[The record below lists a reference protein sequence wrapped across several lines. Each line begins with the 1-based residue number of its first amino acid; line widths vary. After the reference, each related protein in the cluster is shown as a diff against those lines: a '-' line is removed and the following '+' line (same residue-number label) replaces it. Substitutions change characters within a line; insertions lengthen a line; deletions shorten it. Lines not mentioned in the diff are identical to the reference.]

1 MKLLFYRY
9 GSIVEPDIMDGFR
22 ELGFT
27 VLEMTEEV
35 TNKNLTPQEGIQN
48 VGHFLDEHPV
58 EFVFSINF
66 YPFISEVCRIYRIP
80 YLCWTVDSPVMELF
94 SSSIKNEYNRIFLF
108 DRATYEELHP
118 KNPECIFHLPLAV
131 NVKERDKVTLGAS
144 RKQREKFSHPLS
156 FVGSLY
162 TEKNPYQRLR
172 AKGTYLEGYLSAIQ
186 EAQLKVYGY
195 YFIENAITDQITE
208 EFIRHFDGF
217 YRLPGDNFLTD
228 KYTLANLYI
237 GTNISVMERD
247 RICRLLS
254 PKYPFYIYTGS
265 DTKAYPKLR
274 NCGLAKSLTEMP
286 VIFHESKINLNITS
300 KPIRSALPLRI
311 WDILSAGGF
320 CLTNYQ
326 SELGEEL
333 QIGEHLAA
341 YTSLEELDEL
351 VGYYLSHENE
361 RREIAKNGY
370 NYVKEHCT
378 YPVRLTRML
387 EMAFRL

>member
-9 GSIVEPDIMDGFR
+9 GSIIEPDVIDGFR

-27 VLEMTEEV
+27 VLEETTEI
-35 TNKNLTPQEGIQN
+35 TNKTLTPQQGIKN
-48 VGHFLDEHPV
+48 VGQFLNQHPV

-66 YPFISEVCRIYRIP
+66 YPFLSEVCRIYRLP

-94 SSSIKNEYNRIFLF
+94 SSSIRNETNRIFLF
-108 DRATYEELHP
+108 DRATYEELSP
-118 KNPECIFHLPLAV
+118 YNPDCIFHLPLAV
-131 NVKERDKVTLGAS
+131 NAKERDKVIRAAS
-144 RKQREKFSHPLS
+144 PKQREKFSHPLA

-162 TEKNPYQRLR
+162 TEKNPYQRLK
-172 AKGTYLEGYLSAIQ
+172 AKDTYLEGYLNAIQ

-195 YFIENAITDQITE
+195 YFIEQTLTE
-208 EFIRHFDGF
+208 EITKDFIRHFDGF
-217 YRLPGDNFLTD
+217 YRLPGENFLTD
-228 KYTLANLYI
+228 RYTLANLYI
-237 GTNISVMERD
+237 GSNISVMERD

-254 PKYPFYIYTGS
+254 PKYPFYLYTGS
-265 DTKAYPKLR
+265 DTKAYPQLH

-326 SELGEEL
+326 SELNDEL
-333 QIGEHLAA
+333 VIGEHLAC
-341 YTSLEELDEL
+341 YTSLEELDSL
-351 VGYYLSHENE
+351 VAYYLEHENE
-361 RREIAKNGY
+361 RREIAECGCE
-370 NYVKEHCT
+370 YVKTHCT
-378 YPVRLTRML
+378 YPLRLTKML
-387 EMAFRL
+387 ELAFHL

>member
-9 GSIVEPDIMDGFR
+9 GSIIEPDVMDGFR

-35 TNKNLTPQEGIQN
+35 TNKNLSPQEGIKN

-94 SSSIKNEYNRIFLF
+94 SSSIQNEYNRVFLF
-108 DRATYEELHP
+108 DRATYEELRP
-118 KNPECIFHLPLAV
+118 KNPDCIFHLPLAV
-131 NVKERDKVTLGAS
+131 NVKERDKVTQGAS
-144 RKQREKFSHPLS
+144 RKQREKFSHPLA

-172 AKGTYLEGYLSAIQ
+172 AKDTYLEGYLNAIQ

-195 YFIENAITDQITE
+195 YLIENAITDQITE
-208 EFIRHFDGF
+208 DFIRHFDGF
-217 YRLPGDNFLTD
+217 YRLPGESFLTD
-228 KYTLANLYI
+228 RYTLANLYI

-254 PKYPFYIYTGS
+254 PKYPFYIYTAS
-265 DTKAYPKLR
+265 DTKSYPQLH

-286 VIFHESKINLNITS
+286 VIFHESKINLNVTS

-326 SELGEEL
+326 SELGDEL
-333 QIGEHLAA
+333 RIGEHLAA

-351 VGYYLSHENE
+351 TGYYLSHENE
-361 RREIAKNGY
+361 RKEIAENGY

-378 YPVRLTRML
+378 YPLRLTRML

>member
-9 GSIVEPDIMDGFR
+9 GSIIEPDIMDGFR
-22 ELGFT
+22 ELDFT

-35 TNKNLTPQEGIQN
+35 TNKNLTPQVGIRN

-58 EFVFSINF
+58 EFVFSVNF

-94 SSSIKNEYNRIFLF
+94 SSSIRNEYNRIFLF

-118 KNPECIFHLPLAV
+118 KNPDCIFHLPLAV
-131 NVKERDKVTLGAS
+131 NVKERDKVTGGAS

-172 AKGTYLEGYLSAIQ
+172 AKGTYLEGYLNAIQ

-195 YFIENAITDQITE
+195 YFIENAVTDQITE
-208 EFIRHFDGF
+208 DFISHFEGF

-228 KYTLANLYI
+228 RYTLANLYI

-265 DTKAYPKLR
+265 ETKAYPKLH

-333 QIGEHLAA
+333 RIGEHLAA

-361 RREIAKNGY
+361 RKEIAENGY

-378 YPVRLTRML
+378 YPLRLTRML